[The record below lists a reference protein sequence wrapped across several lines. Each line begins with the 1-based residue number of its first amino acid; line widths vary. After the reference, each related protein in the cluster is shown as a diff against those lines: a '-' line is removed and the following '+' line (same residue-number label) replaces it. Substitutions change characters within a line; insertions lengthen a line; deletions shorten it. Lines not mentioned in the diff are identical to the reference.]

1 MNKQTAT
8 GALRVLLP
16 RLLLELQ
23 EFSMRRQKEPILKT
37 TTDIKVFLLFLLDNI
52 GYPIDRSTIMNIVEE
67 NTDEI
72 SLDYDE
78 CLCRLVDSEHLYYD
92 EVDGERYY
100 MISDKGRM
108 VASQLYDSL
117 DEEFR
122 ERSLRCAIRHISLSK
137 SGARIRSFVKETASG
152 RYTVTM
158 EAADKF
164 GDVMSVSVTVNSRAE
179 AEVISKNF
187 EAKPDGVY
195 RGVMFSVT
203 GKLDYIS

>member
-1 MNKQTAT
+1 
-8 GALRVLLP
+8 
-16 RLLLELQ
+16 
-23 EFSMRRQKEPILKT
+23 MRRQKEPILKT